1 MANGEQ
7 GIMTRRSALVFA
19 TAMALL
25 LTGLLVTGITR
36 PADAAQSAAS
46 TWGAAADPLR
56 ASIGIQGAL
65 LQQVSCPSAGNC
77 TAFGEFQTA
86 GGPQTPFAVTEKGGT
101 WQPPQALVTGNT
113 ANYLTFAVSCASPGN
128 CAAGGSAPG
137 PSGVYSAFVIS
148 QVKGKWGPVTSLVG
162 TANAAATDITATTAI
177 SCSAPGRCTAGGQYT
192 DDAGLVQGWVSDE
205 QANGT
210 WTPRLRTAANLNAGK
225 GTVTAVSCASPGNCA
240 VVGQYTD
247 ASSVTRAFTA
257 DERGGVWFAAHPVP
271 GPLTAGTAA
280 LSSVSCDAP
289 GDCVAGGYYKA
300 AAGNEAFVVREK
312 NFTWGA
318 ATELAGTGA
327 LNKGGDARVT
337 SVSCRAPAN
346 CSAGGHYTD
355 AGHHQQAFVA
365 AQHAGLWAKAV
376 EVPGL
381 ASRNAGGMAEVT
393 SLSCASAG
401 NCAAGGYY
409 SPKANARDAFVA
421 SERNGSWQG
430 AQLPRGAA
438 APSGLDTRVLSVS
451 CPAVSYCGAIGLY
464 LGKDHFAHSW
474 VASGSVSQ
482 PTTAAEKLSASTVKY
497 GKEQSVRVSV
507 TITAKFHGPAT
518 GTVTVIAGSVKI
530 CAITLRNGAGSC
542 ALTARKLAPGAH
554 KLTAKYAG
562 NVAYLPALSL
572 PRTLTVKK

>member
-1 MANGEQ
+1 
-7 GIMTRRSALVFA
+7 MTRRSALVFA
-19 TAMALL
+19 TAMAF
-25 LTGLLVTGITR
+25 LLVTGITE
-36 PADAAQSAAS
+36 PAEAAQSAAS
-46 TWGAAADPLR
+46 TWGGAADPLR

-65 LQQVSCPSAGNC
+65 IEQMSCASAGNC
-77 TAFGEFQTA
+77 TALGVYQTA
-86 GGPQTPFAVTEKGGT
+86 GGPQTPFAVTEKGGK

-113 ANYLTFAVSCASPGN
+113 ANYLTLAVSCASPGN

-137 PSGVYSAFVIS
+137 PSEVYSAFVIS
-148 QVKGKWGPVTSLVG
+148 QVNGKWGPVTDLVG
-162 TANAAATDITATTAI
+162 TANAAAADFTTTTAI

-192 DDAGLVQGWVSDE
+192 DEAGLVQGWVSDE

-247 ASSVTRAFTA
+247 ASNVTRAFTA
-257 DERGGVWFAAHPVP
+257 DKRGGVWFAAHPVP
-271 GPLTAGTAA
+271 GPLTAGTSA
-280 LSSVSCDAP
+280 LASVSCDAP

-300 AAGNEAFVVREK
+300 ASGNEAFVVREK
-312 NFTWGA
+312 NFTWGT
-318 ATELAGTGA
+318 ATELPGTGA

-337 SVSCRAPAN
+337 SVSCRAPGN

-355 AGHHQQAFVA
+355 AGHRQQAFVA
-365 AQHAGLWAKAV
+365 AQHGGLWAKAA

-381 ASRNAGGMAEVT
+381 GSLNAGGKAEVT

-401 NCAAGGYY
+401 NCAAGGSYAP
-409 SPKANARDAFVA
+409 SANTDDAFVV

-430 AQLPRGAA
+430 AQLTRGAA
-438 APSGLDTRVLSVS
+438 APAGRDTTVVSVS
-451 CPAVSYCGAIGLY
+451 CPAVSYCGAAGLY
-464 LGKDHFAHSW
+464 LGSNHFAHPW

-497 GKEQSVRVSV
+497 GHEQSVRVSV
-507 TITAKFHGPAT
+507 TITAKFHGPVT

-530 CAITLRNGAGSC
+530 CVITLRNGAGSC
-542 ALTARKLAPGAH
+542 ALTARKLAPGAR
-554 KLTAKYAG
+554 KLAARYAG
-562 NVAYLPALSL
+562 NVTYQPALSL
-572 PRTLTVKK
+572 PRTLTVKR